1 MGTGL
6 NAYTK
11 GPVCVIHHLLVLVVL
26 LVRTPLLAVR
36 QASVAHQEAARPVR
50 VAAKGLLQ

>member
-11 GPVCVIHHLLVLVVL
+11 GPVCVIHHLRVLVVL